1 MRTSG
6 SETSQYREEKKTMW
20 CIPRYSPSSGERKGN
35 SPNRSITECAIDID
49 LFIDFVCSVMF
60 RGCKA
65 VSLVLRE
72 KLQNVCIEKVV
83 GNQHH
88 SG

>member
-1 MRTSG
+1 M
-6 SETSQYREEKKTMW
+6 SQH
-20 CIPRYSPSSGERKGN
+20 SPSSGERKGN
-35 SPNRSITECAIDID
+35 SPNRSNMVSLRYLYFGLTMLD
-49 LFIDFVCSVMF
+49 